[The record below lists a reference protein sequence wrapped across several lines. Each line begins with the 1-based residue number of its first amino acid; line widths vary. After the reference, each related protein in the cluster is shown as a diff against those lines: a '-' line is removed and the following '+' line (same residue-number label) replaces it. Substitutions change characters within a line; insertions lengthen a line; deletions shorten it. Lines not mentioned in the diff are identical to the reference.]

1 MNKKIKLMIALALA
15 CDVAL
20 VLVFCCGCN
29 NTKFV
34 TTTTQTNFYNYPDT
48 INWKVGKKTIQMQG
62 SCEGKAYTYKKPA
75 GDYHIEKSEVSYRIP
90 ETNVYVK
97 HYNK

>member
-1 MNKKIKLMIALALA
+1 MKKILLWLAIASDIALL
-15 CDVAL
+15 L
-20 VLVFCCGCN
+20 IVLYCSTGCS
-29 NTKFV
+29 TKFV

-48 INWKVGKKTIQMQG
+48 ISWKVGKKTIQMQG

-75 GDYHIEKSEVSYRIP
+75 GDYHIENSEVSYRIP
-90 ETNVYVK
+90 EANIYVK